1 MIKFILEFMLL
12 GLIGGLFGIFYRYS
26 LKSQG
31 AVFSPLYYKW
41 LKPWAEGCEDII
53 DAGFNPKLGD
63 KVKAYVARFLGYC
76 MYSSTLFITIIICVL
91 YLSSWEDLSSSSSIT
106 IGIMSAISMQHLV
119 VVISYKWLIHKP
131 YNSSLI

>member
-1 MIKFILEFMLL
+1 MLL
-12 GLIGGLFGIFYRYS
+12 GLIGGLFGIFYSYS

-31 AVFSPLYYKW
+31 GIFTSLYYKW
-41 LKPWAEGCEDII
+41 LKPWAECYEDII
-53 DAGFNPKLGD
+53 DAGFNPKLWD

-91 YLSSWEDLSSSSSIT
+91 YLSSWEDLSNSSSIT
-106 IGIMSAISMQHLV
+106 IGVMSAISMQHLV

-131 YNSSLI
+131 YNSLLI

>member
-1 MIKFILEFMLL
+1 MLL

-31 AVFSPLYYKW
+31 GIFTSLYYKW
-41 LKPWAEGCEDII
+41 LKPWAECYEDII
-53 DAGFNPKLGD
+53 DAGFSPKLWD
-63 KVKAYVARFLGYC
+63 KVKTYIAKFLGYC
-76 MYSSTLFITIIICVL
+76 MYSSTLFITLILCVL
-91 YLSSWEDLSSSSSIT
+91 DLSSWENLPSSSSIT

-131 YNSSLI
+131 YNSLLI